1 MAGRIAKGSLEGMKK
16 ILLLGAL
23 MTSVLGVSH
32 AQESRQDFSVSGFGV
47 FAPDVNSG
55 VAFPMSTTETL
66 GVLGSYRYL
75 LTPRS
80 GLELNYSFAE
90 NSIKYHAPSIAH
102 PGDRVHTR
110 QQEATVAYV
119 YSRNYKNF
127 NPFLEGGGGAM
138 FFTPIL
144 DRGTAGPVGEV
155 KQQTRVGGL
164 FGAGVAYEISP
175 SFDIRAEYR
184 GFVLKAPTFGVSYLS
199 PINAYYVI
207 SMPTIGIAYHF

>member
-1 MAGRIAKGSLEGMKK
+1 MKK
-16 ILLLGAL
+16 IVLLGAL
-23 MTSVLGVSH
+23 LVSALTAGH

-47 FAPDVNSG
+47 FAPNVNSG
-55 VAFPMSTTETL
+55 VAFPLSTTETI

-80 GLELNYSFAE
+80 ELELNYGFAQ
-90 NSIKYHAPSIAH
+90 NSERYAAPSIAE
-102 PGDRVHTR
+102 PNVRVHAK
-110 QQEATVAYV
+110 QQEFSAAYV

-127 NPFLEGGGGAM
+127 NPFVEAGIGGL

-144 DRGTAGPVGEV
+144 DSGTTVGV
-155 KQQTRVGGL
+155 GLAKSTTRPGGL

-184 GFVLKAPTFGVSYLS
+184 GFVAKAPTFGVSYLS
-199 PINAYYVI
+199 PVNAYYVV